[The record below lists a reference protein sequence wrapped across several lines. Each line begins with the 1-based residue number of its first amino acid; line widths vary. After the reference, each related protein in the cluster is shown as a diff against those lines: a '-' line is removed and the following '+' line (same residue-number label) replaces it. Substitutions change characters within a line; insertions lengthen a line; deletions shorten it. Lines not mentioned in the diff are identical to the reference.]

1 MVEVD
6 SLELD
11 GGVLA
16 DFGCRTEITDL
27 AISVNTAPMLLSYF
41 VLDFGLPVNIGTV
54 GSSSTLL

>member
-1 MVEVD
+1 MVH
-6 SLELD
+6 
-11 GGVLA
+11 GVLA

-41 VLDFGLPVNIGTV
+41 ALEFGLPVNIRTV